1 MKLKQADQLIERLK
15 CRLAIVK
22 WKESTKKGKAISKMI
37 LNIKVHFFRS
47 IVLPHLKESIEIVKQ
62 LQSNETNLLRR
73 MFEELKKYAVQQLIK
88 R

>member
-1 MKLKQADQLIERLK
+1 
-15 CRLAIVK
+15 
-22 WKESTKKGKAISKMI
+22 MI